1 MKALIF
7 SSLLATTA
15 VGAVLTDT
23 VEKLRENALSIEQVG
38 SVDVIKTAEG
48 GTTEEYGI
56 CHIPTILWVPIL
68 YYYNI
73 WFMHAVVL

>member
-1 MKALIF
+1 MNIKALIF

-38 SVDVIKTAEG
+38 SVDVIKTTD

-56 CHIPTILWVPIL
+56 CHIPTIL
-68 YYYNI
+68 
-73 WFMHAVVL
+73 

>member
-1 MKALIF
+1 MDKDRNIITESMNIKALIF

-56 CHIPTILWVPIL
+56 CHIPTIL
-68 YYYNI
+68 
-73 WFMHAVVL
+73 